1 MLYHCLL
8 SDSNEDLPE
17 DLRGFFAGFFLNII
31 NFARIISEAPMGG
44 AGARSVSF
52 AC

>member
-1 MLYHCLL
+1 MGNTL

-17 DLRGFFAGFFLNII
+17 DLSGFSRFSLNVI
-31 NFARIISEAPMGG
+31 NFGKFSEALMGG